1 MIALILVP
9 PLPRLTCIVVWPV
22 LIYQFELYYVF
33 IYCCDE
39 KIKIRTA
46 GICELKG
53 IGYYIDYSH
62 ASLTTMETSAR
73 MLCVILAYGVTE

>member
-1 MIALILVP
+1 M
-9 PLPRLTCIVVWPV
+9 
-22 LIYQFELYYVF
+22 YYAF

-53 IGYYIDYSH
+53 IRYYIDYSQV
-62 ASLTTMETSAR
+62 SLTTMETSAR
-73 MLCVILAYGVTE
+73 MSCVILAYDVHWLAAIQAFYVHVYIFYIE